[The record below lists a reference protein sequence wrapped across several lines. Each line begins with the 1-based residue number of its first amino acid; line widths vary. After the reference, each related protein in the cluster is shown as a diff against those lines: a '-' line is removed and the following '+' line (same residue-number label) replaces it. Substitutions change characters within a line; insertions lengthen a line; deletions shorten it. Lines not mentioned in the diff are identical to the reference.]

1 MSKCRE
7 NTKRSHK
14 VPLNVS
20 IVGVDTAK
28 SALKGTILRR
38 DRSCNNYVRLEHHRK
53 SFCVTIFLI
62 IGAAG
67 LGLIVFS
74 LVVGEIFGDLFGDFD
89 AGGFLS
95 GPAIGAFLAAFGFG
109 AALIL
114 SSTTASSALAA
125 LGGLGSGIVV
135 GGVAG
140 FFTRSLMNMPTDES
154 VRSSD
159 MTGLKGTVI
168 TRIPEEGLGEVS
180 ISFHGQL
187 MKMSARSS
195 AAVSAGTA
203 VTVTAVLSPSS
214 VVVEPTSTEA

>member
-1 MSKCRE
+1 
-7 NTKRSHK
+7 
-14 VPLNVS
+14 V
-20 IVGVDTAK
+20 A
-28 SALKGTILRR
+28 
-38 DRSCNNYVRLEHHRK
+38 
-53 SFCVTIFLI
+53 IFLI
-62 IGAAG
+62 IGAVG

-114 SSTTASSALAA
+114 SGTSAGTGVAA

-140 FFTRSLMNMPTDES
+140 FFTRSLMNMPTDGS

-159 MTGLKGTVI
+159 MTGLNGTVI

-180 ISFHGQL
+180 VSFHGQL

-195 AAVSAGTA
+195 SAVSAGTP
-203 VTVTAVLSPSS
+203 VTITAVISPSS
-214 VVVEPTSTEA
+214 VVVEPITSEA